1 MTDNFTLPTRPT
13 DGHKGTFGSVCVI
26 GGQRS
31 EDGVVMIGAPAI
43 AANAAMRSGC
53 GKCMLAMPQTIL
65 SEGLTLAPTATG
77 IELPV
82 DEVGRLM
89 SSSAIEAI
97 DQHAV
102 SCRCLIIGPGFGS
115 GWPQQQIVATLLSRD
130 DRPIVLDADGLN
142 AFSLLEAGQLE
153 LQAPIIIT
161 PHVGEYKRLAEK
173 LGITQSTDN
182 LQLAAEALAQA
193 LGCVVV
199 LKSNNTVISDGVN
212 THEETDGSVVL
223 ATGGTGDVLSG
234 IIGGLVTGYG
244 ADGPMHLI
252 EAAVLGVRLHAMA
265 GERYVQMHGSSG
277 MLATD
282 LLRALPDVIAQVR
295 IEEDR

>member
-1 MTDNFTLPTRPT
+1 MSGKFKLPIRPI

-31 EDGVVMIGAPAI
+31 EDGVVMIAAPTL

-53 GKCMLAMPQTIL
+53 GKSILAMPRTIL
-65 SEGLTLAPTATG
+65 SDALTMAPSATG

-97 DQHAV
+97 DRHAAG
-102 SCRCLIIGPGFGS
+102 CRCLVIGPGFGS
-115 GWPQQQIVATLLSRD
+115 DWPQQQIVATLLARD
-130 DRPIVLDADGLN
+130 DRPVVLDADGLN
-142 AFSLLEAGQLE
+142 AFANLEAGHLE
-153 LQAPIIIT
+153 LQSPTIMT
-161 PHVGEYKRLAEK
+161 PHVGEYRRLADK
-173 LGITQSTDN
+173 LGITQTADN
-182 LQLAAEALAQA
+182 LQLAAEALARA
-193 LGCVVV
+193 LGCVIV

-212 THEETDGSVVL
+212 TYEETGGSVVL

-244 ADGPMHLI
+244 ADGPMHLF
-252 EAAVLGVRLHAMA
+252 EAAVLGVKIHAMA
-265 GERYVQMHGSSG
+265 GEQFVKTRGSSG

-282 LLRALPDVIAQVR
+282 LLSEIPEVMSR
-295 IEEDR
+295 IRQGQS

>member
-1 MTDNFTLPTRPT
+1 
-13 DGHKGTFGSVCVI
+13 VCVI

-43 AANAAMRSGC
+43 TANAAMRSGC
-53 GKCMLAMPQTIL
+53 GSCVLAMPQTIL
-65 SEGLTLAPTATG
+65 SEGVMLAPTATG

-97 DQHAV
+97 DQHAAG
-102 SCRCLIIGPGFGS
+102 CRCLILGPGFGN
-115 GWPQQQIVATLLSRD
+115 GWPQQQIVATLISRD
-130 DRPIVLDADGLN
+130 DRPIVLDADGIN
-142 AFSLLEAGQLE
+142 AFTQLE
-153 LQAPIIIT
+153 SGHLELRSPTILT
-161 PHVGEYKRLAEK
+161 PHVGEYKRLADK
-173 LGITQSTDN
+173 LGISQSTEN
-182 LQLAAEALAQA
+182 LQLAAESMAQA

-212 THEETDGSVVL
+212 TFEETGGSVVL
-223 ATGGTGDVLSG
+223 ATGGTGDMLSG

-265 GERYVQMHGSSG
+265 GERYVQMHGSTG

-282 LLRALPDVIAQVR
+282 LLRILPDVISQVR
-295 IEEDR
+295 KEEQG